1 MVLFILVTVMK
12 RFLKTICLLLIIFLT
27 GCSTYSVKEITYK
40 EYNKMI
46 NEQKDFIIYIGSDS
60 CPNCVSFYPKLESVV
75 KEYKVSNVYYINLNS
90 LSDEEKSKFN
100 KSINVSGTP
109 TVAFIENGDEASSF
123 NRINGDVSKEKIIS
137 RLKANEYIKEK

>member
-1 MVLFILVTVMK
+1 MK
-12 RFLKTICLLLIIFLT
+12 KFLKTICLLLVVFLT
-27 GCSTYSVKEITYK
+27 GCSSYSLKEINYK

-46 NEQKDFIIYIGSDS
+46 NEKKDFIIYIGSDT
-60 CPNCVSFYPKLESVV
+60 CPNCVSFAPKLESVI
-75 KEYKVSNVYYINLNS
+75 KEYKINNVYYINLNS
-90 LSDEEKSKFN
+90 LSEEDKSKFN

-137 RLKANEYIKEK
+137 RLKANDYIKGK